1 MDWLTSFINRF
12 TEAFRWFYILQPWEQ
27 ALRVRMG
34 RKVVKHEGGVHV
46 KVPYIDYIFKQNT
59 RLRLTPVPAQ
69 TVTTL
74 DDKTITLSGA
84 LAYRVRDVT
93 PLYMKLHMAEGT
105 IARRTQG
112 IISRYIAWHEFK
124 DCSPAMVMRHV
135 DDTLDIAKYGLT
147 EIEFILKDFAV
158 VRTYRLITGEI
169 AEDTELNSLQTD
181 EADDL

>member
-1 MDWLTSFINRF
+1 MEWLTSFINRF
-12 TEAFRWFYILQPWEQ
+12 TEAFKWFYILQPWEQ
-27 ALRVRMG
+27 ALRVRWG
-34 RKVVKHEGGVHV
+34 KKVVKHEGGVHV
-46 KVPYIDYIFKQNT
+46 KIPYIDYIFKQNT
-59 RLRLTPVPAQ
+59 RMRLTPVPAQ

-84 LAYRVRDVT
+84 LAYRVEDVT

-105 IARRTQG
+105 IARQAQG
-112 IISRYIAWHEFK
+112 IFCRYIAGHEFE
-124 DCSPAMVMRHV
+124 DCSPAVVMRHV

-169 AEDTELNSLQTD
+169 ADPYEPNSLQTD
-181 EADDL
+181 EADEI